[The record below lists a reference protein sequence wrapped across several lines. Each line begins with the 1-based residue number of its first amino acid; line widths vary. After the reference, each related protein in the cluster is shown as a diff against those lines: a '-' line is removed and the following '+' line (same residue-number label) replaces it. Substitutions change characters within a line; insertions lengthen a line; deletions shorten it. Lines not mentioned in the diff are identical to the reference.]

1 MDRSKTYLLS
11 TGGAALILLGLILP
25 WLTAKISLFGFTERE
40 SVSGFKLL
48 GSFGESFGGFLVG
61 ISVLALIIILMATI
75 VFSFMNLR
83 DRHPSKQEALYV
95 LIAGGVAAFLSI
107 LVAILMKSAA
117 SGLGEFR
124 EWGIR
129 INTGIGFFFT
139 LIGALVIAGAG
150 FWAMQGAQG
159 TTFTGGTTGWQPP
172 QQPGQWQQ
180 PQQPPQWQQPQQPP
194 QWQQPQQQ
202 PQWQEPQQPP
212 QWQQPEQPPQW
223 QQPEQPP
230 QWQQPEQPPQ
240 WQQPEQPPQW
250 QPPQQP
256 PSDVN

>member
-11 TGGAALILLGLILP
+11 TGGAVLILLGLILP
-25 WLTAKISLFGFTERE
+25 WLTVKVSLFGFTEKE

-48 GSFGESFGGFLVG
+48 GSFGESFGGFLIG
-61 ISVLALIIILMATI
+61 ISVLALILILIATI
-75 VFSFMNLR
+75 VFSFMKLR
-83 DRHPSKQEALYV
+83 ERHPSKQEALYV

-117 SGLGEFR
+117 SGIGEFR
-124 EWGIR
+124 EWGIK

-139 LIGALVIAGAG
+139 LIGALLIAGAG

-159 TTFTGGTTGWQPP
+159 ATFTGGTTGWQQPQQPPQWQQPQQPGQWQQPQQPP

-180 PQQPPQWQQPQQPP
+180 PQQPPQWQPPQQPQQPWQQPQQPP
-194 QWQQPQQQ
+194 QWQQPQQ
-202 PQWQEPQQPP
+202 PG
-212 QWQQPEQPPQW
+212 
-223 QQPEQPP
+223 
-230 QWQQPEQPPQ
+230 Q

-256 PSDVN
+256 GQE